1 MAGILGY
8 FVVSRS
14 LKASSLSR
22 YRFTFPSSPLS
33 TRSIQE
39 RLTWAMVSLI
49 TITVV
54 VASLVTVRNA
64 SDQEEL
70 KLFHQ
75 ADHDIGL
82 VSAAFGTNAELLQ
95 AQADLLAGS
104 APVHVAIAGGDRS
117 QLAQFLAPRTTLLRV
132 DAVEVAASDGTVLVR
147 PDGPP
152 SATYD
157 PMRIPSMRSALA
169 GTAAT
174 GVEPDDP
181 QSPGSTY
188 TLRSAVPILESGRVV
203 GVLALGRR
211 VDGSLAQQLAA
222 YAGTDATVVMTSGRL
237 IVASTQRDPSGASI
251 VGRVLPDQFASRISG
266 QGAGGKYV
274 DRSTLFGLDAVYAVV
289 PYAGGNGAPEGYLV
303 VAEPLT
309 LARAVVMAS
318 APRIAQAFIGVLLL
332 GLLVSWLVGRTISR
346 PIRRL
351 SRAAARIAHGDLD
364 APIHPEGH
372 DEVAALAGVM
382 EKMRLGLSQLLE
394 GSRTLAASLDQEE
407 VLTTLCSL
415 AGKAL
420 GGNRAFVFMLADDE
434 RTIEDVSA
442 IGIDTATL
450 RHELVSVRHDALLEA
465 VALGNEPI
473 LIGDAARH
481 RLGAAPAVTR
491 SALRSVL
498 ALPLPRGERLAGIL
512 VVGYTLKAGR
522 FTADQVRLAEAF
534 GRQALVAIEH
544 ARLYRDAWNTSRYLE
559 GVISTT
565 PDAIATLDGEGYFE
579 YVNEPTCTQLGY
591 ARDELIHRHFT
602 MCFPPDQQTVAHD
615 QWDHLK
621 ATGISEF
628 TTTLQRKSGE
638 LRTTFVKIAAIEAGR
653 RYVAIARDVT
663 EQEQLLQEIQQRNK
677 ELDTLYKVA
686 DTVSASLDVGA
697 VLQQALALVLE
708 TMHADAGRI
717 YLLDRDACDLELAA
731 QVGALDRS
739 QQGLDRMRV
748 GERVTGMVAQ
758 QRTPI
763 VVDDIQQDPR
773 ASQQAKDEGIRSY
786 AGIPLMTK
794 REVVGVMSVESYRI
808 RRFLPREVDLLSTIG
823 HQIAVAIENGRLYER
838 ARELA
843 VSEERNRLARDIHD
857 TLAQGLMGIT
867 LQLELAKS
875 VLHEEPELGLDCVDK
890 ALTLARSNLDE
901 ARRSVLDLRAAP
913 LQELT
918 LPEALERLGLG
929 IEQESGLTISF
940 QQLGDTRMGRLPA
953 RVEAGLYRIAQEA
966 LTNVRRHARAT
977 HVDVMVTY
985 DGRELHLVVQ
995 DDGAGFDP
1003 SEPRRV
1009 DDRGGFGL
1017 VGIQERARLL
1027 GGSAEIS
1034 SAPEMGTRVEVTVP
1048 DTWSRFLPAPRPQE
1062 VAGARAA
1069 G

>member
-1 MAGILGY
+1 
-8 FVVSRS
+8 
-14 LKASSLSR
+14 
-22 YRFTFPSSPLS
+22 
-33 TRSIQE
+33 
-39 RLTWAMVSLI
+39 MVSLI
-49 TITVV
+49 TITVI

-64 SDQEEL
+64 TEQEEL

-75 ADHDIGL
+75 ADHDVGL
-82 VSAAFGTNAELLQ
+82 VSSAFSTTAGLLQ

-104 APVHVAIAGGDRS
+104 SPVHVAIASGNRT
-117 QLAQFLAPRTTLLRV
+117 QLAQFLAPRTKLLSA
-132 DAVEVAASDGTVLVR
+132 DTVEVVAADGTVLVR
-147 PDGPP
+147 PEGPV
-152 SATYD
+152 SAGYD
-157 PMRIPSMRSALA
+157 PARIPSIHRALA
-169 GTAAT
+169 GAAAT
-174 GVEPDDP
+174 RVEPDDP
-181 QSPGSTY
+181 QSPSSMY
-188 TLRSAVPILESGRVV
+188 TLRSAAPIVDSGRVV
-203 GVLALGRR
+203 GVLALGKR
-211 VDGSLAQQLAA
+211 VDGALAQQLAA
-222 YAGTDATVVMTSGRL
+222 YAGTDASVVVTSGRL
-237 IVASTQRDPSGASI
+237 IVASTQHDTSGASI
-251 VGRVLPDQFASRISG
+251 VGRMLPERFIGRISQ
-266 QGAGGKYV
+266 QGAGGKLV
-274 DRSTLFGLDAVYAVV
+274 EQSTLYGLDAVYAVT
-289 PYAGGNGAPEGYLV
+289 PYADENGATEGYLV

-318 APRIAQAFIGVLLL
+318 APHVAQAFLGVLLL

-351 SRAAARIAHGDLD
+351 SRAAARIAQGDLD
-364 APIHPEGH
+364 VPIHPEGH

-382 EKMRLGLSQLLE
+382 ERMRLGLSQLLE

-407 VLTTLCSL
+407 VLTTLCGL

-420 GGNRAFVFMLADDE
+420 GGNRALVFMLADDE
-434 RTIEDVSA
+434 RTIDELSA
-442 IGIDTATL
+442 IGVDSATL
-450 RHELVSVRHDALLEA
+450 RHQLASVDDDALLEA
-465 VALGNEPI
+465 VALEKEAV
-473 LIGDAARH
+473 LIADAAQH
-481 RLGAAPAVTR
+481 RLGRASVVER
-491 SALRSVL
+491 SGLRSVL
-498 ALPLPRGERLAGIL
+498 ALPLLRGGHVSGVL
-512 VVGYTLKAGR
+512 VVGHTLKAGR
-522 FTADQVRLAEAF
+522 FTSDQVPLAEAF

-565 PDAIATLDGEGYFE
+565 PDAIATLDGEGHFE
-579 YVNEPTCTQLGY
+579 YVNEPTCAQLGY
-591 ARDELIHRHFT
+591 TREELIHHHFSL
-602 MCFPPDQQTVAHD
+602 CFPLDQLDVARE
-615 QWDHLK
+615 QWEHLK
-621 ATGISEF
+621 ATGASEF

-663 EQEQLLQEIQQRNK
+663 EQERLLQEIQQRNK

-686 DTVSASLDVGA
+686 DTVSASLEVGA
-697 VLQQALALVLE
+697 VLQRALALVLE

-717 YLLDRDACDLELAA
+717 YLLDRDACELELAA

-748 GERVTGMVAQ
+748 GERVTGMVAER
-758 QRTPI
+758 RTPI

-794 REVVGVMSVESYRI
+794 HEVVGVMSVESYRI
-808 RRFLPREVDLLSTIG
+808 RPFLPREVELLFTIG

-843 VSEERNRLARDIHD
+843 VSEERNRLAREIHD

-875 VLHEEPELGLDCVDK
+875 VLQEEPELGLTSVDK
-890 ALTLARSNLDE
+890 ALALARSNLEE

-918 LPEALERLGLG
+918 LPEALDRLSVGV
-929 IEQESGLTISF
+929 EHESGLRVSF
-940 QQLGDTRMGRLPA
+940 QQLGSVRMGRLPA
-953 RVEAGLYRIAQEA
+953 RVEAGLYRIGQEA
-966 LTNVRRHARAT
+966 LTNVQRHAQAN
-977 HVDVMVTY
+977 HVDVMLTY

-995 DDGAGFDP
+995 DDGQGFDP
-1003 SEPRRV
+1003 SESRQV
-1009 DDRGGFGL
+1009 DDHGGFGL

-1027 GGSAEIS
+1027 GGTAEIS
-1034 SAPEMGTRVEVTVP
+1034 SAPGMGTRVEVTVP
-1048 DTWSRFLPAPRPQE
+1048 DTWSRFLPALRPQE

-1069 G
+1069 S